1 MTIKLASSHIIISNI
16 YIYNNKY
23 VFIWLIITMVSKL
36 PSSLRQMQVSGINAA
51 SSTTTLYSPAVHF
64 KHSMTDEVDTFL
76 PWKDSLDRD
85 DKSRSCVS
93 GIEDI
98 HEAITDKC
106 EWTLAAADQ
115 LQDLRQTKNEHQR
128 NIYSP
133 NVQLLM
139 FALQPLE
146 TFASLEQ
153 FPTPAMENL
162 AERGPPDRW
171 LEQYKTTS
179 CVANVSHS
187 LLV

>member
-1 MTIKLASSHIIISNI
+1 MI
-16 YIYNNKY
+16 NK
-23 VFIWLIITMVSKL
+23 LIITMVSKL

-139 FALQPLE
+139 FALQPFLRIGDICIFGTVPNACNGE
-146 TFASLEQ
+146 PCRA
-153 FPTPAMENL
+153 
-162 AERGPPDRW
+162 R
-171 LEQYKTTS
+171 TTWQMTGTI
-179 CVANVSHS
+179 
-187 LLV
+187 